1 MFSLLKGKL
10 KLDATLVKQL
20 VYMFIIA
27 LLYFVLGM
35 INFTTMEFEIGRLC
49 DKNYWI
55 YYILIIGFATV
66 IMFVALA
73 MRKDSLKRGTKVND
87 FCDNILLLKQ
97 GLVDNGLYD
106 DFTDV
111 YLRELNKTR
120 KLNKYREILIMKKDK
135 ATNKIELLKYSKLY
149 NVLIGKK
156 GKKKIQNKIDK
167 YSELLKMSYEETFNI
182 DEIMLKIRD
191 ITVNTIFSNFS
202 DNRKDAKVFYSGL
215 EDLGKRL
222 LPAVICGMFFSAI
235 MLSIVLNKQAQSIE
249 QWKNLLTT
257 LWVSIS
263 YLLRGISYAEY
274 SVNDVFIS
282 VLDNRTGIVRSYFK
296 QKGLVANL
304 VPNPHY
310 KNTVA
315 IEKEATDG
323 KPIL

>member
-1 MFSLLKGKL
+1 
-10 KLDATLVKQL
+10 
-20 VYMFIIA
+20 
-27 LLYFVLGM
+27 
-35 INFTTMEFEIGRLC
+35 
-49 DKNYWI
+49 
-55 YYILIIGFATV
+55 
-66 IMFVALA
+66 
-73 MRKDSLKRGTKVND
+73 
-87 FCDNILLLKQ
+87 
-97 GLVDNGLYD
+97 
-106 DFTDV
+106 
-111 YLRELNKTR
+111 
-120 KLNKYREILIMKKDK
+120 MKKDK